1 MASAPLPPALAARLA
16 ALAARVR
23 HLRAARGAC
32 RLAVATLLSATVVV
46 LLDAAFG
53 LSVWARCLLQLG
65 WLGLTAYLTWRL
77 VAVPWRTEIP
87 LEEVARQVEDQFPG
101 LGERLLSAVELRDAA
116 EPANGSP
123 QLIGTLAREAELRTR
138 SMDFAQAAP
147 VWPVAWLA
155 GWAGGAIVLA
165 LVFAAVIP

>member
-16 ALAARVR
+16 ALATRVR

-32 RLAVATLLSATVVV
+32 WLAVATLLSATAVI
-46 LLDAAFG
+46 LLDAPFG
-53 LSVWARCLLQLG
+53 LSVWARALLQLG
-65 WLGLTAYLTWRL
+65 WFAFVGVLAWRL
-77 VAVPWRTEIP
+77 VAIPWRTDIP

-138 SMDFAQAAP
+138 
-147 VWPVAWLA
+147 
-155 GWAGGAIVLA
+155 
-165 LVFAAVIP
+165 